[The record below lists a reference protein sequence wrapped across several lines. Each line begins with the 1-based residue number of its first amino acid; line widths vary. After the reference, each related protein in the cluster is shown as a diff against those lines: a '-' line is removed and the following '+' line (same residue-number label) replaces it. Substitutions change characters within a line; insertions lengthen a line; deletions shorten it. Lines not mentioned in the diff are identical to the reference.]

1 MRDAIVE
8 LGYDYQINEGDGA
21 FYGPKLDFHL
31 TDCLGRTW
39 QCGTIQL
46 DYQLPERFELEYTGA
61 DGAKHRPVMIHR
73 VVFGS
78 VERFIGIL
86 TEHFAGAFPL
96 WLAPVQIKVLPI
108 SEHQHAYAK
117 EVADKLTA
125 AGFRL
130 ELDDRN
136 EKIGYKIR
144 EAQLEKVPFMLILGD
159 KEVESGGVAVR
170 SRSEGDLGT
179 MSLDDLIV
187 KLSQM
192 VKDRVKE

>member
-1 MRDAIVE
+1 M
-8 LGYDYQINEGDGA
+8 
-21 FYGPKLDFHL
+21 
-31 TDCLGRTW
+31 
-39 QCGTIQL
+39 
-46 DYQLPERFELEYTGA
+46 
-61 DGAKHRPVMIHR
+61 
-73 VVFGS
+73 
-78 VERFIGIL
+78 
-86 TEHFAGAFPL
+86 
-96 WLAPVQIKVLPI
+96 LPI

-179 MSLDDLIV
+179 MSLDDLIT

>member
-1 MRDAIVE
+1 
-8 LGYDYQINEGDGA
+8 
-21 FYGPKLDFHL
+21 
-31 TDCLGRTW
+31 
-39 QCGTIQL
+39 
-46 DYQLPERFELEYTGA
+46 
-61 DGAKHRPVMIHR
+61 
-73 VVFGS
+73 
-78 VERFIGIL
+78 
-86 TEHFAGAFPL
+86 
-96 WLAPVQIKVLPI
+96 IKVLPI

-144 EAQLEKVPFMLILGD
+144 EAQLEKVPFMLVLGD
-159 KEVESGGVAVR
+159 KEVESNAVAVR

-179 MSLDDLIV
+179 MSLDDLIQ

-192 VKDRVKE
+192 VKERVKEK

>member
-1 MRDAIVE
+1 M
-8 LGYDYQINEGDGA
+8 
-21 FYGPKLDFHL
+21 
-31 TDCLGRTW
+31 
-39 QCGTIQL
+39 
-46 DYQLPERFELEYTGA
+46 
-61 DGAKHRPVMIHR
+61 
-73 VVFGS
+73 
-78 VERFIGIL
+78 
-86 TEHFAGAFPL
+86 
-96 WLAPVQIKVLPI
+96 
-108 SEHQHAYAK
+108 AYAK